1 MGPSSHCHRKSCTAV
16 SLALPHLLVLRSASS
31 PRSLLRSPLSP
42 LGFRFPRTAP
52 RFLSASFCS
61 LSFQSALSSSL
72 RIRPLLPL
80 QAPVFPHIENCTGS
94 AILTRYLFPL
104 PSVSVRFRFLLL
116 LAFPDFRPYS
126 LPSAL
131 CFCFSASPGFPS
143 SSRLLSSAFP
153 DQALDRLVS
162 ASSHVT
168 MLSPLTYLPCR
179 LQGVLLACAMAVF
192 FLRWAS
198 RLDAFSVYPVRTSL
212 PCYAVGTT
220 TVAPVVRP
228 SRSSRTRDSSSHD
241 SCAHDG

>member
-1 MGPSSHCHRKSCTAV
+1 MGPSSHCHRKSCTALPSTSRPSLRVAHSRPLHFSAPDSPSDFASFRTLKTTQSSNLDPLSFPLLSV
-16 SLALPHLLVLRSASS
+16 SFICASCLAFHLSTFLSFCFRFHSYSFPDFLPA
-31 PRSLLRSPLSP
+31 SPLQT
-42 LGFRFPRTAP
+42 FRFA
-52 RFLSASFCS
+52 L
-61 LSFQSALSSSL
+61 LSSS
-72 RIRPLLPL
+72 
-80 QAPVFPHIENCTGS
+80 
-94 AILTRYLFPL
+94 
-104 PSVSVRFRFLLL
+104 
-116 LAFPDFRPYS
+116 
-126 LPSAL
+126 SAL
-131 CFCFSASPGFPS
+131 
-143 SSRLLSSAFP
+143 LSAFS

-220 TVAPVVRP
+220 TVAPVVRSP
-228 SRSSRTRDSSSHD
+228 RSSRTRGNSSHD